1 MLYLELLC
9 KCKHPT
15 NHLYFLSANFDF
27 SKNSFLEFMWPVLPV
42 KPVWSWSDL
51 IPFIDSCQ
59 KVVSSVTFYHVFSF
73 VWWKLF
79 TAKFLFESHLIAWI
93 LCNYLWNFLSQNKQT
108 FTDGWHYIIQTW
120 IATPVLIGAKMT
132 IVISWLYCMQFSP
145 SLWHFHFTVHFITT
159 LH

>member
-1 MLYLELLC
+1 
-9 KCKHPT
+9 
-15 NHLYFLSANFDF
+15 
-27 SKNSFLEFMWPVLPV
+27 MWPVLPV

-108 FTDGWHYIIQTW
+108 FTDEWHYIIQTW
-120 IATPVLIGAKMT
+120 IATTVLIGAKMT
-132 IVISWLYCMQFSP
+132 IVISNSWLYFMQFSGIFI
-145 SLWHFHFTVHFITT
+145 SLSILL
-159 LH
+159 LHCTRIAFCIPNNKSFEF